1 MVVLLFK
8 LACRQNKASRT
19 KSAVLAEQ
27 SQSGRKIASG
37 RTKPIREDERVRQNK
52 ADPGGRTRLAEQS
65 RSGGRARLAE
75 QSQIRERRMISAE

>member
-1 MVVLLFK
+1 MP
-8 LACRQNKASRT
+8 
-19 KSAVLAEQ
+19 AEQ
-27 SQSGRKIASG
+27 SQPDEERGFG
-37 RTKPIREDERVRQNK
+37 RTKPILEEDRVWQNK